1 MLLLKSIHQYIM
13 IYFLRFL
20 ILFFFLILI
29 YIVYKSEIYW
39 EGIIRE
45 FYLIYFL
52 STLVLII
59 FFISV
64 LLYLNKK
71 FQEYIIIIFLSTVFS
86 LYFFEIYLF
95 FLNTN
100 SIKLNANLAEMQRFE
115 IYNNLK
121 NSKNITLT
129 TPPFASYSHKKKLN
143 FFSLSGISMSETIDC
158 NENGYYSINK
168 SDRFGFN
175 NPDLEWDAK
184 ELEYFLIGDSMTY
197 GSCVN
202 RPNDIGSV
210 LRLLSKRNVL
220 NLGMGGNGPLV
231 ELATLKEYLLPNVK
245 KVLWVYFEG
254 NDLIELKNEL
264 NDPILIKYLHDENF
278 RQNLKFNQS
287 EIDRF
292 LKIILDN
299 EIEHKKNIIEKK
311 IHINNIVKIIKLNN
325 LRAKLIMPPQ
335 VPVTSDFKKIL
346 TLANE
351 IVKNNN
357 SELYFIYL
365 PALDRYKSYFNKRDD
380 IKQKVTKLVEELN
393 IKLIDID
400 EEVFK
405 KENDPQK
412 LFPFEKFGHYNVEGY
427 KKVALKI
434 YEKTK

>member
-1 MLLLKSIHQYIM
+1 M
-13 IYFLRFL
+13 IYFFRFL
-20 ILFFFLILI
+20 IATFFLILI

-39 EGIIRE
+39 QGNIRQ

-59 FFISV
+59 FFISI

-95 FLNTN
+95 LNTN
-100 SIKLNANLAEMQRFE
+100 SIKLDTNSARIKRFE
-115 IYNNLK
+115 IYSNLK

-129 TPPFASYSHKKKLN
+129 IPPFASYSYKKKLN
-143 FFSLSGISMSETIDC
+143 FFSLSGVSMSETIDC

-184 ELEYFLIGDSMTY
+184 DIEYFLIGDSMTY
-197 GSCVN
+197 GACVN

-210 LRLLSKRNVL
+210 LRSLSKKNVL

-245 KVLWVYFEG
+245 KVLWIYFEG

-264 NDPILIKYLHDENF
+264 NDPILIKYLNGENF
-278 RQNLKFNQS
+278 KQNLKFNQS
-287 EIDRF
+287 EINKS
-292 LKIILDN
+292 LKVIIDN
-299 EIEHKKNIIEKK
+299 EIEHEKNIIKK
-311 IHINNIVKIIKLNN
+311 ETYINIVKIIKLNN
-325 LRAKLIMPPQ
+325 LRTKLITPPQ
-335 VPVTSDFKKIL
+335 VPVTSDLKKIL
-346 TLANE
+346 ILANE

-365 PALDRYKSYFNKRDD
+365 PALDRYKSYFNKKDD
-380 IKQKVTKLVEELN
+380 IKQKVTKLVKELN
-393 IKLIDID
+393 IKFIDID
-400 EEVFK
+400 YEVFK

-412 LFPFEKFGHYNVEGY
+412 LFPFEKFGHYNVDGY

>member
-1 MLLLKSIHQYIM
+1 M

>member
-1 MLLLKSIHQYIM
+1 MNFFFK
-13 IYFLRFL
+13 FL
-20 ILFFFLILI
+20 IALFFLILI

-39 EGIIRE
+39 QGYIRQ

-100 SIKLNANLAEMQRFE
+100 SIKLNVNLAKTQRFE

-129 TPPFASYSHKKKLN
+129 IPPFASYSYKKKLN
-143 FFSLSGISMSETIDC
+143 FFSLSGVSMSETIDC

-210 LRLLSKRNVL
+210 LRFLSKRNVL

-245 KVLWVYFEG
+245 KVLWIYFEG

-264 NDPILIKYLHDENF
+264 NDPILIKYLNDENF

-292 LKIILDN
+292 LKVIIDN
-299 EIEHKKNIIEKK
+299 ETEHKKNIIEKK

-325 LRAKLIMPPQ
+325 LRSMLIMPPQ

-346 TLANE
+346 ILANE

-365 PALDRYKSYFNKRDD
+365 PALDRSKSYFNKRDD
-380 IKQKVTKLVEELN
+380 IKQKVTKLVKELN
-393 IKLIDID
+393 IKFIDID

-412 LFPFEKFGHYNVEGY
+412 LFPFEKFGHYNVDGY
-427 KKVALKI
+427 KKVSLKI